1 MEEVLLNTG
10 MRNIVQEEIMDSG
23 AAVVNL
29 DRTIWAKELKHKG
42 MSLGH

>member
-1 MEEVLLNTG
+1 MEEVLLNTDV
-10 MRNIVQEEIMDSG
+10 RNIIQEEIRDSG

-29 DRTIWAKELKHKG
+29 DRTMWAKELKHKG